1 MRKIFTV
8 IFLAL
13 GLSFITGVSAD
24 QSPESIVT
32 CSTGNA
38 YDVGALSIAG
48 AVNTESCTLHENTC
62 ATCIT
67 SLEDQG
73 CKVIDVVVEPTRFEG
88 YGDFITVTYLLSCVR
103 P

>member
-1 MRKIFTV
+1 MRKYFTF
-8 IFLAL
+8 IFLVL

-48 AVNTESCTLHENTC
+48 APCTRIHALR
-62 ATCIT
+62 A
-67 SLEDQG
+67 
-73 CKVIDVVVEPTRFEG
+73 
-88 YGDFITVTYLLSCVR
+88 LLLWKIKGAR
-103 P
+103 